1 MHMRVHSTHLQSGS
15 SLMEILIAIV
25 ITVIGLLGIA
35 GLQINALKYQQ
46 TSSQRSE
53 AMQSAYD
60 MADRMRAN
68 RVASTATVAN
78 PYQYVTAYA
87 TTVAS
92 PPVRPVCA
100 GICTNAAVAA
110 DDQAD
115 WLLNLSRR
123 LVGGAGYITPRP
135 GGVFGLDWDVTVM
148 WREPGF
154 AGVDATCPGAAPA
167 PGAGVRCY
175 VVSFRI

>member
-1 MHMRVHSTHLQSGS
+1 MIMRVHSSHLQSGS
-15 SLMEILIAIV
+15 SLMEILVAIV

-46 TSSQRSE
+46 TASQRSE
-53 AMQSAYD
+53 AMQAAYD

-68 RVASTATVAN
+68 RAASTAPVAN

-92 PPVRPVCA
+92 PPVRPVCV
-100 GICTNAAVAA
+100 GTCGNTSVAN
-110 DDQAD
+110 DDLAD
-115 WLLNLSRR
+115 WLLNLSRH
-123 LVGGAGYITPRP
+123 LIGGAGYVTPRA
-135 GGVFGLDWDVTVM
+135 GGVAGLDWDVTVM

-154 AGVDATCPGAAPA
+154 AGIDATCPAAAPA

-175 VVSFRI
+175 VVSFRV